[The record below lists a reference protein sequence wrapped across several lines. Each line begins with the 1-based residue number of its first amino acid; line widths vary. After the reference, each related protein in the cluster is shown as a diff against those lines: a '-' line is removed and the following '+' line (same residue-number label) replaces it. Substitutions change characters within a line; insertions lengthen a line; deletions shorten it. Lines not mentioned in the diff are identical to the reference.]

1 MSEPENLVLKHLR
14 EMRGEIGDI
23 RQNMATK
30 KDLADV
36 RRELKND
43 FADVRSDVKS
53 LRADVASDLM
63 TMEKR
68 LSERISHVNS
78 AVIQYHS
85 TTVGHGV
92 LIGEL
97 DERLRRV
104 EQHLKLPEAERH

>member
-1 MSEPENLVLKHLR
+1 MSEPENLTLKLLR
-14 EMRGEIGDI
+14 DI
-23 RQNMATK
+23 REDMVTK
-30 KDLADV
+30 KDLAEV
-36 RRELKND
+36 RNELKND
-43 FADVRSDVKS
+43 VSGVKGGLDDLRSDLNS
-53 LRADVASDLM
+53 LRADVASDLIL
-63 TMEKR
+63 MENR

-104 EQHLKLPEAERH
+104 EQHLKLESH

>member
-1 MSEPENLVLKHLR
+1 MSEPENLTLKLLR
-14 EMRGEIGDI
+14 DI
-23 RQNMATK
+23 REDMVTK
-30 KDLADV
+30 KDLGEV
-36 RRELKND
+36 RNELKND
-43 FADVRSDVKS
+43 VSGVKGGLDDLRSDLNS
-53 LRADVASDLM
+53 LRADVASDMILM
-63 TMEKR
+63 ENR

-104 EQHLKLPEAERH
+104 EQHLKLESH

>member
-1 MSEPENLVLKHLR
+1 MSEPENLTLKLLR
-14 EMRGEIGDI
+14 DI
-23 RQNMATK
+23 REDMVTK
-30 KDLADV
+30 KDLAEV
-36 RRELKND
+36 RNELKND
-43 FADVRSDVKS
+43 VSGVKGGLDDLRSDLNS
-53 LRADVASDLM
+53 LRADVASDMILM
-63 TMEKR
+63 ENR

-104 EQHLKLPEAERH
+104 EQHLKLESH

>member
-1 MSEPENLVLKHLR
+1 MSEPENLTLKLLR
-14 EMRGEIGDI
+14 DI
-23 RQNMATK
+23 REDMVTK
-30 KDLADV
+30 KDLAEI
-36 RRELKND
+36 RNELKND
-43 FADVRSDVKS
+43 VSGVKGGLDDLRSDLNS
-53 LRADVASDLM
+53 LRADVASDMILM
-63 TMEKR
+63 ENR

-104 EQHLKLPEAERH
+104 EQHLKLESH

>member
-1 MSEPENLVLKHLR
+1 MSEPENLTLKLLR
-14 EMRGEIGDI
+14 EMRGDVTDI

-30 KDLADV
+30 SDI
-36 RRELKND
+36 
-43 FADVRSDVKS
+43 ADVRSEVNS
-53 LRADVASDLM
+53 LRADVASDLIL
-63 TMEKR
+63 MENR

-85 TTVGHGV
+85 ITVGHGV

-104 EQHLKLPEAERH
+104 EQHLKLESH

>member
-1 MSEPENLVLKHLR
+1 MSEPENLTLKLLR
-14 EMRGEIGDI
+14 DI
-23 RQNMATK
+23 REDIVTK
-30 KDLADV
+30 KDLAEV
-36 RRELKND
+36 RNELKND
-43 FADVRSDVKS
+43 VSGVKGGLDDLRSDLNS
-53 LRADVASDLM
+53 LRADVASDMILM
-63 TMEKR
+63 ENR

-104 EQHLKLPEAERH
+104 EQHLKLESH

>member
-30 KDLADV
+30 KDLA
-36 RRELKND
+36 EGL
-43 FADVRSDVKS
+43 ADVRSDVKS

-97 DERLRRV
+97 DSRLRRV

>member
-1 MSEPENLVLKHLR
+1 MSEPENLTLKLLR
-14 EMRGEIGDI
+14 EMRGDVTDI

-30 KDLADV
+30 SDI
-36 RRELKND
+36 
-43 FADVRSDVKS
+43 ADVRSEVNS
-53 LRADVASDLM
+53 LRADVASDLIL
-63 TMEKR
+63 MENR

-104 EQHLKLPEAERH
+104 EQHLKLESH

>member
-1 MSEPENLVLKHLR
+1 MSEPENLTLKLLR
-14 EMRGEIGDI
+14 EMRSDVTDI

-30 KDLADV
+30 SDI
-36 RRELKND
+36 
-43 FADVRSDVKS
+43 ADVRSEVNS
-53 LRADVASDLM
+53 LRADVASDLIL
-63 TMEKR
+63 MENR

-104 EQHLKLPEAERH
+104 EQHLKIESH